1 MLTSFVLL
9 EQGRLKEMFTSQRT
23 EYDLEGAAE
32 YLGCSLGDVLYYL
45 DAGLLRLAV
54 STDHLWELYAVLL
67 ADLPAE
73 SQEELQSLYNPDG
86 IDLRQIKISAAAKTI
101 EPFPLSIYITHF
113 QRNKVK
119 DTVHELGEP
128 IWIFQDLEGEELTIW
143 TDKSPRA
150 VWLYEEGGQITGTH
164 LAKEEL
170 DRFSGYALEDPSK
183 AGEEVASD
191 WLPFSLTGK
200 RHNDIQRTM
209 VEFGN
214 RFYREKGLVPTA
226 DQLIAY
232 LADNYSST
240 GFRVRSEQEKQQAT
254 GNGKK
259 DFEFSGE
266 GLNRKSFDD
275 RYSSYLN
282 KSN

>member
-1 MLTSFVLL
+1 MTL
-9 EQGRLKEMFTSQRT
+9 MQRRDF
-23 EYDLEGAAE
+23 DLEGAAD
-32 YLGCSLGDVLYYL
+32 YLDCSVGDVLYYL
-45 DAGLLRLAV
+45 DKGLLRLAAL
-54 STDHLWELYAVLL
+54 TDHLSEVYAVLF
-67 ADLPAE
+67 ADLSAE
-73 SQEELQSLYNPDG
+73 LQEELKSLYNPDG
-86 IDLRQIKISAAAKTI
+86 IDLSQIKISADAKVI
-101 EPFPLSIYITHF
+101 EPFPSSIYITHF

-150 VWLYEEGGQITGTH
+150 VWFYEEGRQIAGTY

-170 DRFSGYALEDPSK
+170 DRFADNALEDPSK

-240 GFRVRSEQEKQQAT
+240 GFRIRSEQEKQQAT

>member
-1 MLTSFVLL
+1 MALP
-9 EQGRLKEMFTSQRT
+9 QR
-23 EYDLEGAAE
+23 EEFDLEGAAD
-32 YLGCSLGDVLYYL
+32 YLGCSVGDVLYYL
-45 DAGLLRLAV
+45 DKELLRLAV
-54 STDHLWELYAVLL
+54 STDHLWEVYAVRF
-67 ADLPAE
+67 ADL
-73 SQEELQSLYNPDG
+73 SSELQQELKSLYNPDG
-86 IDLRQIKISAAAKTI
+86 IDLIRIKISGAARNI
-101 EPFPLSIYITHF
+101 EPFPSSIYITHF

-128 IWIFQDLEGEELTIW
+128 IWIFQDLGGEELTIW

-150 VWLYEEGGQITGTH
+150 VWLYEEGGQITGTY

-170 DRFSGYALEDPSK
+170 DRFAGDAYQDASK
-183 AGEEVASD
+183 AGEEVATD

-240 GFRVRSEQEKQQAT
+240 GFRIRSEEEKHQAT

-259 DFEFSGE
+259 DFEFSVE

-275 RYSSYLN
+275 RYNFYLN

>member
-1 MLTSFVLL
+1 MALP
-9 EQGRLKEMFTSQRT
+9 QR
-23 EYDLEGAAE
+23 EEFDLEGAAD
-32 YLGCSLGDVLYYL
+32 YLGCSVGDVLYYL
-45 DAGLLRLAV
+45 DKELLRLAV
-54 STDHLWELYAVLL
+54 STDHLWEVYAVRF
-67 ADLPAE
+67 ADL
-73 SQEELQSLYNPDG
+73 SSELQQELKSLYNPDG
-86 IDLRQIKISAAAKTI
+86 IDLIRIKISGAARNI
-101 EPFPLSIYITHF
+101 EPFPSSIYITHF

-128 IWIFQDLEGEELTIW
+128 IWIFQDLGGEELTIW

-150 VWLYEEGGQITGTH
+150 VWLYEEGGQITGTY

-170 DRFSGYALEDPSK
+170 DRFVDNALEGPSK
-183 AGEEVASD
+183 AGEEVASG

-240 GFRVRSEQEKQQAT
+240 GFRIRSEEEKRQAT
-254 GNGKK
+254 RGGKK

>member
-1 MLTSFVLL
+1 MALPPREEFDI
-9 EQGRLKEMFTSQRT
+9 EE
-23 EYDLEGAAE
+23 AAE
-32 YLGCSLGDVLYYL
+32 YLGCSVEDVLYYL
-45 DAGLLRLAV
+45 DRGLLRLAV
-54 STDHLWELYAVLL
+54 STDHLSEVYAVLF
-67 ADLPAE
+67 ADL
-73 SQEELQSLYNPDG
+73 SGELQQELKSLYNPDG
-86 IDLRQIKISAAAKTI
+86 IDLIGIKISGSVNTI
-101 EPFPLSIYITHF
+101 EPFPSSIYITHF

-150 VWLYEEGGQITGTH
+150 VWLYEEGGQITGTY

-170 DRFSGYALEDPSK
+170 DRFSGYAPEDPSK
-183 AGEEVASD
+183 TGEEVASD
-191 WLPFSLTGK
+191 WLPFSLTDK
-200 RHNDIQRTM
+200 RHNDIQRIM

-240 GFRVRSEQEKQQAT
+240 GFRIRSEQEKQQAT

-275 RYSSYLN
+275 RYNSYLN

>member
-1 MLTSFVLL
+1 MALPEREEF
-9 EQGRLKEMFTSQRT
+9 
-23 EYDLEGAAE
+23 DLEGAAD
-32 YLGCSLGDVLYYL
+32 YLGCSVGDVIYYL
-45 DAGLLRLAV
+45 GKGLLRLAV
-54 STDHLWELYAVLL
+54 STDHLWELYAVLF
-67 ADLPAE
+67 ADLSSE
-73 SQEELQSLYNPDG
+73 LQEELKSLHNPDG
-86 IDLRQIKISAAAKTI
+86 IDLVRIKISGAANTV
-101 EPFPLSIYITHF
+101 EPFPSSIYITHF

-150 VWLYEEGGQITGTH
+150 VWLYEEGGQITGTY

-170 DRFSGYALEDPSK
+170 DRLADNAREGPSK
-183 AGEEVASD
+183 AGEEVASN
-191 WLPFSLTGK
+191 WLPFSLTGE
-200 RHNDIQRTM
+200 RNNDIQRTM

-240 GFRVRSEQEKQQAT
+240 GFRIRSEQEKQQAT

-259 DFEFSGE
+259 DFEFSVE

-275 RYSSYLN
+275 RYNSYLN
-282 KSN
+282 KSD